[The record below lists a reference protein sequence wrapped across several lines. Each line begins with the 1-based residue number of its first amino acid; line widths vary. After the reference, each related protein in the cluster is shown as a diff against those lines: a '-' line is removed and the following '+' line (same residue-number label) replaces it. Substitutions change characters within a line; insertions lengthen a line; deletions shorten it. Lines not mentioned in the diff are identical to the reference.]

1 MIAQQPKRS
10 PRVRREEQARIDSL
24 SVDLASPDAMV
35 RIKARKALMAIGDR
49 SAPSLIRLLSH
60 AKPHV
65 RWEAAKALGG
75 IANPIAASAL
85 VNALEDRDI
94 DVRWLAAE
102 GLVALGREG
111 LRPLLAALLET
122 EESCWLC
129 EGALHVCRALAREK
143 GLRPILRPLLATL
156 RQPWEKMAVP
166 AAAYAALS
174 RLQEEGSSR

>member
-24 SVDLASPDAMV
+24 SADLASPDAMV
-35 RIKARKALMAIGDR
+35 RTKARKSLLTIGGP
-49 SAPSLIRLLSH
+49 SVPSLIRMLSH

-85 VNALEDRDI
+85 VNALEDPDS

-102 GLVALGREG
+102 GLVALGRDG
-111 LRPLLAALLET
+111 LRPLLAALLEQA
-122 EESCWLC
+122 EPCSLYQ
-129 EGALHVCRALAREK
+129 GALHVCRALARKKEL
-143 GLRPILRPLLATL
+143 GPIFRPLLAIL
-156 RQPWEKMAVP
+156 RQPWENMAVP

-174 RLQEEGSSR
+174 RLQEEGILR